1 MTERKLTEAE
11 ALGLYAKAQQDE
23 AEARVAGDLAGIDE
37 AKAVQVRALD
47 ALQTARLPEAEPAY
61 TLYSQTP
68 TRPSRT
74 PRASRSWTAGRRA
87 CPNPWRGSI
96 ATTSGTA
103 RSRRGRGLAR
113 CAATR

>member
-61 TLYSQTP
+61 TLYS
-68 TRPSRT
+68 
-74 PRASRSWTAGRRA
+74 
-87 CPNPWRGSI
+87 PNPH
-96 ATTSGTA
+96 ATLTDAQGVTFVD
-103 RSRRGRGLAR
+103 GRATGVPESLAR
-113 CAATR
+113 KYRDDFGYRAEPEGEGAS